1 MMPPPPTPDLMP
13 NPMPPPLAGRRRAE
27 GAAAHTLL
35 IVGAGGVLGAA
46 LLARALGSGRFANV
60 QALVAKPLSSTLLGF
75 ESLPEPRLEGGA
87 LAHTAAIVFERGR
100 RHNGRD
106 EAYVQPQPEGLYD
119 LAQRLH
125 AGGVRRLLVVVPHAP
140 ALLPRA
146 LMSGLAS
153 LDEGRVAALGF
164 EQLVF
169 LRAAQSAPS
178 APGGAGSWAKM
189 AAGWW
194 LSQLSWMVPQPQ
206 LPVRAERVAELTIEL
221 AWRLREAAVGTRVL
235 APDVLWQA
243 AQAQDGGALLDAWLH
258 GRALP
263 PLQPAKRRW

>member
-1 MMPPPPTPDLMP
+1 MPDPMSMP
-13 NPMPPPLAGRRRAE
+13 APLPLASRQRVA

-46 LLARALGSGRFANV
+46 LLARALGSGRFAHV
-60 QALVAKPLSSTLLGF
+60 QALVAKPLASTLLGF
-75 ESLPEPRLEGGA
+75 EALPEQRVDAGA

-106 EAYVQPQPEGLYD
+106 EAYVQPQPEGLYA

-140 ALLPRA
+140 ALLPQA

-153 LDEGRVAALGF
+153 LEEGRVASLGF
-164 EQLVF
+164 EHLVF
-169 LRAAQSAPS
+169 LRAAQSAAS
-178 APGGAGSWAKM
+178 AAGGAGSWAKM
-189 AAGWW
+189 AASWW

-206 LPVRAERVAELTIEL
+206 LPVRAERVAELVIEL

-243 AQAQDGGALLDAWLH
+243 SQAQDGGAVLDDWLH
-258 GRALP
+258 GRTLP
-263 PLQPAKRRW
+263 PLQAKMKRW